1 MPSAVTIRVCNRVV
15 IAKRHGNRFTEDKF
29 VLKTWKSVL
38 RRRMHKVGCRRTD
51 MKVKFADDPV
61 TQYIPEYGTRIPQ
74 TPTVYKP
81 LNAAD
86 TSGTTHEQICRLR
99 HGPRGGIIQSVTIDC
114 PPDCWLCAKRAF
126 LYID

>member
-1 MPSAVTIRVCNRVV
+1 MPAVVTIRVGNRVF
-15 IAKRHGNRFTEDKF
+15 IAKKDGKHFTEDKF
-29 VLKTWKSVL
+29 VLKTWNSIL
-38 RRRMHKVGCRRTD
+38 RRRMHKVGTRRTD
-51 MKVKFADDPV
+51 MKVKIANDPV
-61 TQYIPEYGTRIPQ
+61 TQYIPEYSNRIPR
-74 TPTVYKP
+74 TPTVCKP

-86 TSGTTHEQICRLR
+86 THGTTHEQICRLR